1 MKQMITGV
9 ALVLALALTS
19 LGFAQ
24 GGPPVPD
31 GCIFERGTTTCTE
44 VVTVRAVEGGS
55 GSPTLPDGCRYIFT
69 TYRITVTTTVST
81 YFGVSKVQKDDPV
94 VTVDQSREDVTVKVC
109 PD

>member
-1 MKQMITGV
+1 MKQMVTGV

-44 VVTVRAVEGGS
+44 VVTVRAVIAGG
-55 GSPTLPDGCRYIFT
+55 GYPLPGGCHITFT
-69 TYRITVTTTVST
+69 TYQITVTTTVST

-94 VTVDQSREDVTVKVC
+94 VTVDESRETVTVQVC
-109 PD
+109 PN